1 MSCKI
6 LQININRNSITT
18 ENILQMAIELN
29 IKILAIQEP
38 WVISNNSNE
47 SCSITNNSNEFR
59 SINHPSFTTSFFEN
73 FQTGYHHSISLLDF
87 NIVYF

>member
-1 MSCKI
+1 
-6 LQININRNSITT
+6 
-18 ENILQMAIELN
+18 MAIELN

-59 SINHPSFTTSFFEN
+59 SINHPSFKQLFPNYSTFRPRVLFLIVKNTL
-73 FQTGYHHSISLLDF
+73 QSLEL
-87 NIVYF
+87 VE